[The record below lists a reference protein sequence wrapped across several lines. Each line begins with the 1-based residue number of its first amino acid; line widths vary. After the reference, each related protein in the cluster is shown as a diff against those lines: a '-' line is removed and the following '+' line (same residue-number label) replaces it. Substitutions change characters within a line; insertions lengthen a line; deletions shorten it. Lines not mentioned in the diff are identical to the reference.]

1 MAPDDLDLG
10 VPMGE
15 KNYLINPEDWT
26 AAIAVRLA
34 AQQGIDLSE
43 DHRRIIWFIREWYG
57 EHGLAPSAR
66 DAALFVKKINAPRSF
81 LYILFPYGYVSQ
93 ACKIAGMKKPRA
105 WSTG

>member
-26 AAIAVRLA
+26 EAIAARLA

-43 DHRRIIWFIREWYG
+43 DHWRIIWFFREWYG
-57 EHGLAPSAR
+57 EHGL
-66 DAALFVKKINAPRSF
+66 APRSF

-105 WSTG
+105 RSTG